1 MSDSYAV
8 PPRVLADLV
17 PGALARDAVL
27 VGLGAALTGGAAQ
40 IAVSI
45 EPISPV
51 PLTGQ
56 TLAVL
61 LVGAA
66 LGPARGVAS
75 MLLYLAVGA
84 LGVPWFAGGTSGA
97 GFVSFGYVIG
107 FVLAGAVVGAL
118 AQRGG
123 DRTPLRTAG
132 TMVVGNLCIYAVGVS
147 YLAVAAHLTPAQALE
162 AGAVPF
168 LIGDAIK
175 VLLAT
180 ALLPAAWAV
189 VRRVQGDGR

>member
-40 IAVSI
+40 VAVSI

-75 MLLYLAVGA
+75 MALYLAVGA

-97 GFVSFGYVIG
+97 GVVSFGYVIG

-118 AQRGG
+118 ARRGG

-132 TMVVGNLCIYAVGVS
+132 TMVLGNLCIYAIGVP
-147 YLAVAAHLTPAQALE
+147 YLALAAHLPLTRALA
-162 AGAVPF
+162 AGVVPF
-168 LIGDAIK
+168 LVGDALK

-189 VRRVQGDGR
+189 VRRVQDNGR